1 MFSLRKT
8 LIKRMRKTL
17 ILLISITIQAVASF
31 GASVRLTVDAGRGH
45 RSVEEGQLFYIYY
58 DVTDADGRPETPRE
72 VPGAK
77 IMYFEHTGSSS
88 SMSTINGRTT
98 STSSNRYTLTLR
110 AVKQGSYTFGPV
122 SVAGVKS
129 NQVSYVIG
137 NASSGTPSQPS
148 SNSGNSTSQP
158 ATASKNGDDD
168 SKPKFIGKGDSNLFM
183 RASVTSSSVYE
194 QQALVYTVK
203 LYTTYD
209 AVKFIGATAAPKF
222 DGFVV
227 EESKDVSRSLTYE
240 TYNGKTYA
248 TAVIARYIIFPQM
261 PGQLKVTG
269 NTYTVSVDQREYYHD
284 PFWGNMSYSTP
295 LQLNVTP
302 NDLVVNVR
310 PLPTPKPADFSGGVG
325 KFAISSVLKS
335 KELKTNVAASIIYT
349 VKGTGNLKYIQLE
362 NLDDLYPAQLEVYSP
377 TTDVQAEVEGS
388 NVSGSVTFDYSIMPL
403 EEGFFTIPD
412 VKLVYFNP
420 ETGKYESSV
429 ARGYRVQVGKGVAS
443 DKSQSVST
451 RKMNNVLENVDV
463 SKLRKSI
470 TPLVDRF
477 SFWLWYIIPVVL
489 LLAAQAYRRYYDKSH
504 SDMAA
509 YYSKRADRYARRRLK
524 KANKFMRGG
533 KSDQF
538 YDELLR
544 GLWGYLADKLKIPT
558 SELMRDNIRL
568 LLDQKGVEDSVISPF
583 LELLDQ
589 CEYAKYSPEGGEH
602 GMQKLYDEAITVI
615 NNMEKSL
622 KEKKS

>member
-1 MFSLRKT
+1 M
-8 LIKRMRKTL
+8 
-17 ILLISITIQAVASF
+17 
-31 GASVRLTVDAGRGH
+31 
-45 RSVEEGQLFYIYY
+45 
-58 DVTDADGRPETPRE
+58 
-72 VPGAK
+72 
-77 IMYFEHTGSSS
+77 
-88 SMSTINGRTT
+88 
-98 STSSNRYTLTLR
+98 
-110 AVKQGSYTFGPV
+110 
-122 SVAGVKS
+122 
-129 NQVSYVIG
+129 
-137 NASSGTPSQPS
+137 
-148 SNSGNSTSQP
+148 
-158 ATASKNGDDD
+158 
-168 SKPKFIGKGDSNLFM
+168 
-183 RASVTSSSVYE
+183 
-194 QQALVYTVK
+194 
-203 LYTTYD
+203 
-209 AVKFIGATAAPKF
+209 
-222 DGFVV
+222 
-227 EESKDVSRSLTYE
+227 
-240 TYNGKTYA
+240 
-248 TAVIARYIIFPQM
+248 
-261 PGQLKVTG
+261 
-269 NTYTVSVDQREYYHD
+269 
-284 PFWGNMSYSTP
+284 
-295 LQLNVTP
+295 
-302 NDLVVNVR
+302 
-310 PLPTPKPADFSGGVG
+310 
-325 KFAISSVLKS
+325 
-335 KELKTNVAASIIYT
+335 
-349 VKGTGNLKYIQLE
+349 KYIQLE

-524 KANKFMRGG
+524 KANKFMRVG